1 MTSNTQQHQNN
12 YVKIF
17 DTTLRDGEQS
27 PGFSMNLQEKIRLGM
42 QLEKLGVDVIEA
54 GFPAASPD
62 DFKSV
67 QMLAQKLKNPEI
79 CGLARAM
86 ESDLKTTWEAI
97 KEAQKPRIHTFI
109 ATSPIHMEY
118 KLKKTPEQVLEM
130 AVKAV
135 KYAKSLCSRVDFSPE
150 DGGRSDRYF
159 LVKILDAVIE
169 VGADTINIPDTVG
182 YLMPDEFGDL
192 LKFLIANVK
201 NADKVIWSTH
211 CHDDLGLGVANSLAG
226 VINGARQVECTINGI
241 GERAGNASLE
251 EVVMAL
257 RTRPDF
263 YNLKTGIET
272 TEIYNT
278 SKLLEQIT
286 GQKVQPNKA
295 IVGKNAFAHESG
307 IHQHGMLANSQTY
320 EIMTPE
326 SVGVDKTD
334 IVLGKHSGSAALN
347 KRLKDLGYDLE
358 DKDLKQIFKDFKDLA
373 DKKKDITDSDLA
385 VLVMGEQAHG
395 EGLWELL
402 DFEVG
407 SGEKSEPFA
416 EITLK
421 NTESGEEK
429 SLKKSGTGMV
439 DGAYACIDEI
449 CGNPGEL
456 IEFVVDSVTS
466 GINAQA
472 IVNVRIELNDGSV
485 LTGRSGDT
493 NIIKAA
499 ILAYLDVVNK
509 GLK

>member
-1 MTSNTQQHQNN
+1 MTSNQNN

-27 PGFSMNLQEKIRLGM
+27 PGFSMNLQEKIRLGL

-54 GFPAASPD
+54 GFPAASPE

-86 ESDLKTTWEAI
+86 ESDLKTTWDAI
-97 KEAQKPRIHTFI
+97 KDAAKPRIHTFI

-118 KLKKTPEQVLEM
+118 KLKKSPEQVLEM

-135 KYAKSLCSRVDFSPE
+135 KYAKSMCDRVDFSPE
-150 DGGRSDRYF
+150 DGGRSDRNF
-159 LVKILDAVIE
+159 LVKVLEAVIDA
-169 VGADTINIPDTVG
+169 GADTINVPDTVG
-182 YLMPDEFGDL
+182 YLTPDEFGDL
-192 LKFLIANVK
+192 FKFLIANVR
-201 NADKVIWSTH
+201 NSEKVIWSTH

-226 VINGARQVECTINGI
+226 VVNGARQVECTINGI

-263 YNLKTGIET
+263 YNLQTGIET
-272 TEIYNT
+272 TELYNT

-307 IHQHGMLANSQTY
+307 IHQHGMLANSETY

-326 SVGVDKTD
+326 SVGVDKTS
-334 IVLGKHSGSAALN
+334 IILGKHSGSAALF
-347 KRLKDLGYDLE
+347 KRLDDLGYDLE
-358 DKDLKQIFKDFKDLA
+358 DKDLKQIFVDFKDLA
-373 DKKKDITDSDLA
+373 DKKKDIEDADLA
-385 VLVMGEQAHG
+385 VLVMGEQAYAK
-395 EGLWELL
+395 GLWELS

-407 SGEKSEPFA
+407 SGQKSEPFA
-416 EITLK
+416 KISLK
-421 NTESGEEK
+421 NLETGEEK

-439 DGAYACIDEI
+439 DGAFACIDEI

-456 IEFVVDSVTS
+456 TEFFVDSVTA

-472 IVNVRIELNDGSV
+472 IVNVRVSKEDGSV
-485 LTGRSGDT
+485 ITGRSGDT
-493 NIIKAA
+493 NIIKAS

-509 GLK
+509 SLK